1 MPYLEL
7 NHENIC
13 SLVFDGKIKIE
24 IVYNEKENLCSF
36 VSPIC
41 PIPNNNKKE
50 FYKKLL
56 IANLLGNEN
65 GGAVLSID
73 KKKNSIIL
81 SFTFI
86 VDTFSYSLFKT
97 VLNNFVDIAEK
108 NMAKY
113 EKL

>member
-1 MPYLEL
+1 MT
-7 NHENIC
+7 
-13 SLVFDGKIKIE
+13 FDRKINVDI
-24 IVYNEKENLCSF
+24 IYNEKFSLCSF

-41 PIPNNNKKE
+41 SIPNKNKEE

-56 IANLLGNEN
+56 IANSFGIEN

-86 VDTFSYSLFKT
+86 VSTFSFELFKI
-97 VLNNFVDIAEK
+97 VLGNFVTVAEK

-113 EKL
+113 EKLINQP